1 MSRRIK
7 CVYGFGYCICM
18 VTLFAVKLSGIGK
31 SLTILILYH
40 NYHAISN
47 NVRSNSTMMHATYL
61 AINMTFDPIVSSTKK
76 FVIRSHGEDGYVEVT
91 EKDFPHMDEN
101 RH

>member
-1 MSRRIK
+1 
-7 CVYGFGYCICM
+7 
-18 VTLFAVKLSGIGK
+18 
-31 SLTILILYH
+31 
-40 NYHAISN
+40 
-47 NVRSNSTMMHATYL
+47 MMHATYL

-91 EKDFPHMDEN
+91 EKDFPPMDEN